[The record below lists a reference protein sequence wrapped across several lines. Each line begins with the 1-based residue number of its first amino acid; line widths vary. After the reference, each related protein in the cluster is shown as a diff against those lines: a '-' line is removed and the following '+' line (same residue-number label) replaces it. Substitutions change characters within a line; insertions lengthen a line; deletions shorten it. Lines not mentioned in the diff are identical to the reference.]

1 MPRAAPGE
9 SISRAMRRKF
19 AENMVV
25 PGRVTDRC
33 RSKIRPRSEVV
44 NCHDS
49 KVAGLIKGSYFTQQ
63 LSGFGVGRGRLGE
76 VVSLVGD
83 CRPPPPGNPHR
94 PTKET
99 TPRRWVCEKSVGGK
113 FGRPG
118 DRFFTPPNN
127 QIGGDFFHIS
137 KHCSFNRNTHT
148 ANLKDLDLTE
158 YFKNNRSYYS
168 CGLNHRMLEFGSFH
182 YHICGLLEAEPPSI
196 VMTNVLGIMV

>member
-9 SISRAMRRKF
+9 SISRVMRRKF

-25 PGRVTDRC
+25 PGRLTDRYP
-33 RSKIRPRSEVV
+33 SKIRPRSEMV
-44 NCHDS
+44 NCHYS
-49 KVAGLIKGSYFTQQ
+49 MVAGLIKGSYFTQQ
-63 LSGFGVGRGRLGE
+63 LSGCRVGRGRLGE

-94 PTKET
+94 PINDT
-99 TPRRWVCEKSVGGK
+99 TPCSWMCEKLVGGK
-113 FGRPG
+113 FRELGGRY
-118 DRFFTPPNN
+118 FTPPNS
-127 QIGGDFFHIS
+127 QVGGDFFLIS
-137 KHCSFNRNTHT
+137 KHCSFNKNTHP
-148 ANLKDLDLTE
+148 ANLKDLNFSE
-158 YFKNNRSYYS
+158 YFKNNHSYYS